1 MVSAPGSSHR
11 GDVDWICPL
20 LWTTAVIGFGIG
32 DVVTTVVGLALV
44 GVVEAN
50 PLARPVI
57 RELGVF
63 AMISLKVLVFGLA
76 AVAWRWTPHPYSEGI
91 PIGLATLGVT
101 LSVWNVTV
109 VVVALLV

>member
-1 MVSAPGSSHR
+1 MVSAPGSNHWA
-11 GDVDWICPL
+11 DVDWICPL
-20 LWTTAVIGFGIG
+20 LWTTAVIAFGIG
-32 DVVTTVVGLALV
+32 DVLTTAVGLALG

-50 PLARPVI
+50 PMARPVV

-76 AVAWRWTPHPYSEGI
+76 VVAWRSTPSPYSEGI

-101 LSVWNVTV
+101 LSVWNVAV
-109 VVVALLV
+109 VVTAFLV